1 MPLDDYL
8 NQMLLDRIYGDQVT
22 LDAVASL
29 YNTHICI
36 TSSFGQQVA
45 VDIYLENLQWT
56 LILAHYIERQDDHV
70 IYLQKDQSIENSEVD

>member
-45 VDIYLENLQWT
+45 VDIYLENLQ
-56 LILAHYIERQDDHV
+56 
-70 IYLQKDQSIENSEVD
+70 